1 MAQKLARR
9 LQSQETPRSE
19 DYLEAVYHL
28 IHDKGYATTVDISD
42 RLQVKPPTV
51 SSMIGKLASK
61 GYLVHEPYRGMKL
74 TPMGEKAARSVIR
87 RHEIISEFL
96 SMLGVDSDVAY
107 EDTEGIEH
115 HLQPI
120 TIYKIEMLVEYFGK
134 NPRQLTQIRE
144 YLEKE

>member
-1 MAQKLARR
+1 MARR
-9 LQSQETPRSE
+9 LQSQETARSE

-28 IHDKGYATTVDISD
+28 IQEKGYATTVDISD

-51 SSMIGKLASK
+51 SNMIGKLASR

-74 TPMGEKAARSVIR
+74 TEMGEKVARSVIR

-96 SMLGVDSDVAY
+96 SMIGVDRDVAY

-120 TIYKIEMLVEYFGK
+120 TIYKIKMLVEYLRK
-134 NPRQLTQIRE
+134 NPRQLAEIRD
-144 YLEKE
+144 YAEKG

>member
-1 MAQKLARR
+1 M
-9 LQSQETPRSE
+9 
-19 DYLEAVYHL
+19 EAVYHL